1 MEGFTTENKVKP
13 KDGIHNKSFVTKYQ
27 QIYGLMDLW
36 INGLIYTLMDLSK
49 IAS

>member
-13 KDGIHNKSFVTKYQ
+13 KDGIHNKSFVTKYP

-36 INGLIYTLMDLSK
+36 INLYINGFIKSC
-49 IAS
+49 